1 MGVHADRTHGHCV
14 ALDRSHG
21 RTLEVSVGRDHVL
34 GIGEAR
40 DRSWEIVVGCDD
52 VGSRFRGG
60 DDLYRDK
67 NEDKNH
73 DPDQQN
79 PFDRIVSPHSSHYLV
94 LGLGRTR
101 FEMGQKLGLISISPR
116 PVHVM
121 AHESAHK
128 GSQNPPPSH
137 SLHLG
142 ATLNDSHDGLE
153 CGEVQ
158 VW

>member
-1 MGVHADRTHGHCV
+1 M
-14 ALDRSHG
+14 
-21 RTLEVSVGRDHVL
+21 GRDHVL

-67 NEDKNH
+67 NEDKNR

-79 PFDRIVSPHSSHYLV
+79 PFDQTLSLHLSHCLV

-101 FEMGQKLGLISISPR
+101 FEMGQKLGLISISPC
-116 PVHVM
+116 PMHVM
-121 AHESAHK
+121 AHELAHE
-128 GSQNPPPSH
+128 GSQNLPHSH

-153 CGEVQ
+153 CGEIQ